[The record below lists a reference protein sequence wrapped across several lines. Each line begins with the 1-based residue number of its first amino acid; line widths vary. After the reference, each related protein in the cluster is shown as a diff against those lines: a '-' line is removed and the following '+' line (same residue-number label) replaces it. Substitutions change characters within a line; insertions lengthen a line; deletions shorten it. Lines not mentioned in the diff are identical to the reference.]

1 MEKRKKL
8 LSAILSVSMIA
19 SAFTALPLS
28 ASAEG
33 EQNSGEEVT
42 ATVSPS
48 TTAGVTTTGEPVAT
62 ATTEV
67 ESTDEPATVAT
78 PEATGVVYEDQK
90 IKITNAKAD
99 KVTIVISKYYDNKT
113 LAGVELKENVTL
125 ENGSGEVAYDL
136 QGKAAKIMVWD
147 DIKTMTPLF
156 TTTSVEGTVD
166 PAPTL
171 KPTAPTSQPETT
183 PTAEPTATPTVK
195 PTEVPREYTEI
206 YTQDYE
212 DVADTTALKN
222 IWASANYADG
232 ITLGTDN
239 TKYAQYTQYN
249 EGATKLNNDRS
260 TTSAFNV
267 DLSSQDKYAVE
278 FDLALTKS
286 TKNDVQFV
294 LASGTMPTNNTGMN
308 SNYIFKIN
316 MAGNS
321 NDCKIND
328 VDAAT
333 VTLDDSA
340 WYHYTI
346 LVDKNDS
353 LATVSITDKAGN
365 KVVDK
370 LMVPTNGTN
379 DKITGILFLSGRW
392 KSVMKLDNILV
403 RTTDKYDEFGKKAE
417 ETLSKI
423 EFTSELNTTINQPA
437 EDTPV
442 HKPIAIKATGIYGGD
457 LTNKEGLN
465 VEWTVTGLDNED
477 GYISLTKESGSGTGT
492 DGVKP
497 NGPTAYFNVRNG
509 VSNWFGKVTAKVTY
523 LGESFEISTP
533 FAVIGASGSTNIAPD
548 AGYPENMSSYD
559 DSLVG
564 YTATSNAI
572 NSKDLVLNGWS
583 IYGSNGVRTLT
594 LKKDEDNT
602 KYLQFASNGGGGST
616 VGVYQLAEQASQY
629 IVDMKVRFTG
639 GAMAFGHYGNTPNN
653 ATNNP
658 NWTVSYGS
666 GALTVGTQ
674 SIPGVNS
681 EDWYRVIVSAD
692 ESVGTYWVKVYNDA
706 GTLVGETTAEA
717 MSSTYTET
725 QKYFCFQGTYPVD
738 LASFKIYTPT
748 ASTMTVNTEAETIQ
762 VPETGANSATAELTA
777 IVKDT
782 DGYNISGAVTWSLA
796 DEYTGVS
803 IASKDAQTATL
814 TVTDEAAAG
823 TVTVVATY
831 GSKRVEKEI
840 SLSTT
845 GNAIAF
851 TKSSSSITIPFE
863 GSEDVTGNFAAEV
876 RDKAGHAVDGANV
889 TLSLVDAAGTP
900 VTNAKGITFD
910 ATTGVLTVQA
920 GAVSK
925 VLYVKAVA
933 TVGEETLTS
942 RVKVNVHGLSFAF
955 GSNDPSDDSFTKVT
969 AADAYSDKIGYGF
982 DDTSVVT
989 SEESDVKGT
998 AAYRF
1003 KAKVPNGNYVVKVTT
1018 SSATMTSEVV
1028 EGVAA
1033 TTGIT
1038 KTGTQFN
1045 VAVCDGVLDLTFESG
1060 STLSDLTITQAA
1072 AKAALAKPAVYAIG
1086 DSTTNNNASGNISW
1100 GNRVGNGVA
1109 VPDTFSSF
1117 SNNGMA
1123 GRDSVNFYNQGRVET
1138 VLLSVCPGDYVTV
1151 NMGINSKEAGES
1163 ASYYTL
1169 LNNYYVEGI
1178 IQRGAIPVIVTAT
1191 PLGFSSSQYPYNA
1204 STGKFTV
1211 NRGTGAHNGDLR
1223 KIAQSH
1229 NLNII
1234 ELGYY
1239 FENYFNSL
1247 TAEDVATYNAENGTS
1262 FTSQV
1267 ELVKSWYGDH
1277 NHYKQYLA
1285 DKIGSYILDSVSKI
1299 AGGSTDFN
1307 QANDTH
1313 INEQ

>member
-67 ESTDEPATVAT
+67 ESTDEPATAAT

-156 TTTSVEGTVD
+156 ATTSVEGTVD
-166 PAPTL
+166 PAPTV

-212 DVADTTALKN
+212 DVADTSALKN

-239 TKYAQYTQYN
+239 TKYAQYTDADKN
-249 EGATKLNNDRS
+249 TRS
-260 TTSAFNV
+260 ATSAFDV
-267 DLSSQDKYAVE
+267 DLSSQNKYAVE

-286 TKNDVQFV
+286 SKDDVQFV
-294 LASGTMPTNNTGMN
+294 VASGTMPTANTGMT

-321 NDCKIND
+321 NNCKIND

-333 VTLDDSA
+333 VTLTDAA

-346 LVDKNDS
+346 LVDKNEG
-353 LATVSITDKAGN
+353 LATVNITDKSGE

-370 LMVPTNGTN
+370 LIVPTNGVN
-379 DKITGILFLSGRW
+379 DKITGILFLSGRYQ
-392 KSVMKLDNILV
+392 SVMKLDNIVV
-403 RTTDKYDEFGKKAE
+403 RTTDKYDEFGQKAE
-417 ETLSKI
+417 ETLSKV
-423 EFTSELNTTINQPA
+423 EFASELNTTINQPN
-437 EDTPV
+437 EGEPV

-465 VEWTVTGLDNED
+465 VEWTVTGLDKED
-477 GYISLTKESGSGTGT
+477 GYISLTKAEGTGEGT
-492 DGVKP
+492 DGDSP
-497 NGPTAYFNVRNG
+497 NGNTTAYFNVRNG
-509 VSNWFGKVTAKVTY
+509 VSNWFGKVTAEVTY
-523 LGESFEISTP
+523 LDESFEISTP

-863 GSEDVTGNFAAEV
+863 GSDAVTGNFTAEV
-876 RDKAGHAVDGANV
+876 RDKAG
-889 TLSLVDAAGTP
+889 
-900 VTNAKGITFD
+900 
-910 ATTGVLTVQA
+910 Q
-920 GAVSK
+920 
-925 VLYVKAVA
+925 
-933 TVGEETLTS
+933 
-942 RVKVNVHGLSFAF
+942 
-955 GSNDPSDDSFTKVT
+955 
-969 AADAYSDKIGYGF
+969 
-982 DDTSVVT
+982 
-989 SEESDVKGT
+989 
-998 AAYRF
+998 
-1003 KAKVPNGNYVVKVTT
+1003 
-1018 SSATMTSEVV
+1018 
-1028 EGVAA
+1028 
-1033 TTGIT
+1033 
-1038 KTGTQFN
+1038 
-1045 VAVCDGVLDLTFESG
+1045 C
-1060 STLSDLTITQAA
+1060 
-1072 AKAALAKPAVYAIG
+1072 
-1086 DSTTNNNASGNISW
+1086 
-1100 GNRVGNGVA
+1100 
-1109 VPDTFSSF
+1109 
-1117 SNNGMA
+1117 
-1123 GRDSVNFYNQGRVET
+1123 
-1138 VLLSVCPGDYVTV
+1138 C
-1151 NMGINSKEAGES
+1151 
-1163 ASYYTL
+1163 
-1169 LNNYYVEGI
+1169 
-1178 IQRGAIPVIVTAT
+1178 
-1191 PLGFSSSQYPYNA
+1191 
-1204 STGKFTV
+1204 
-1211 NRGTGAHNGDLR
+1211 
-1223 KIAQSH
+1223 
-1229 NLNII
+1229 
-1234 ELGYY
+1234 
-1239 FENYFNSL
+1239 
-1247 TAEDVATYNAENGTS
+1247 
-1262 FTSQV
+1262 
-1267 ELVKSWYGDH
+1267 
-1277 NHYKQYLA
+1277 
-1285 DKIGSYILDSVSKI
+1285 
-1299 AGGSTDFN
+1299 
-1307 QANDTH
+1307 
-1313 INEQ
+1313 

>member
-48 TTAGVTTTGEPVAT
+48 TTAGVTTT
-62 ATTEV
+62 
-67 ESTDEPATVAT
+67 DEPATAAT
-78 PEATGVVYEDQK
+78 PEAAGVVYEDQK

-156 TTTSVEGTVD
+156 ATTSVEGTVD

-171 KPTAPTSQPETT
+171 KPTVPTSQPETT

-195 PTEVPREYTEI
+195 PTEVPREYTDI

-212 DVADTTALKN
+212 DVADTAALKN
-222 IWASANYADG
+222 IWASANYAEG

-442 HKPIAIKATGIYGGD
+442 HKPIAIKATGIYGSD

-616 VGVYQLAEQASQY
+616 VGVYQLAEQATQY

-674 SIPGVNS
+674 SISGVNS

-782 DGYNISGAVTWSLA
+782 DGYNISGAVAWSLA

-863 GSEDVTGNFAAEV
+863 GSDAATGNFAAEV
-876 RDKAGHAVDGANV
+876 RDKAGQPVDGANV

-969 AADAYSDKIGYGF
+969 ATDAYSDKIGYGF

-1072 AKAALAKPAVYAIG
+1072 AKTALAKPAVYAIG

-1178 IQRGAIPVIVTAT
+1178 IQRGGIPVIVTAT

-1204 STGKFTV
+1204 SIGKFTV

-1229 NLNII
+1229 DLNII

-1247 TAEDVATYNAENGTS
+1247 TAEDVTAYNTENGTS

-1299 AGGSTDFN
+1299 AGGSTEFN

>member
-48 TTAGVTTTGEPVAT
+48 TTAGVTTT
-62 ATTEV
+62 
-67 ESTDEPATVAT
+67 DEPATAAT
-78 PEATGVVYEDQK
+78 PEAAGVVYEDQK

-113 LAGVELKENVTL
+113 LAGVELKENVKL

-156 TTTSVEGTVD
+156 ATTSVEGTVD
-166 PAPTL
+166 PAPTV

-212 DVADTTALKN
+212 DVADTSALKN

-239 TKYAQYTQYN
+239 TKYAQYTDADKN
-249 EGATKLNNDRS
+249 TRS
-260 TTSAFNV
+260 ATSAFDV

-286 TKNDVQFV
+286 SKDDVQFV
-294 LASGTMPTNNTGMN
+294 VASGTMPTANTGMT

-321 NDCKIND
+321 NNCKIND

-333 VTLDDSA
+333 VTLTDAA

-346 LVDKNDS
+346 LVDKNEG
-353 LATVSITDKAGN
+353 LATVNITDKSGE

-370 LMVPTNGTN
+370 LIVPTNGVN
-379 DKITGILFLSGRW
+379 DKITGILFLSGRYQ
-392 KSVMKLDNILV
+392 SVMKLDNIVV
-403 RTTDKYDEFGKKAE
+403 RTTDKYDEFGQKAE
-417 ETLSKI
+417 ETLSKV
-423 EFTSELNTTINQPA
+423 EFASELNTTINQPN
-437 EDTPV
+437 EGEPV

-465 VEWTVTGLDNED
+465 VEWTVTGLDKED
-477 GYISLTKESGSGTGT
+477 GYISLTKAEGTGEGT
-492 DGVKP
+492 DGESP
-497 NGPTAYFNVRNG
+497 NGNTTAYFNVRNG

-523 LGESFEISTP
+523 LDESFEISTP

-564 YTATSNAI
+564 YTATSNTI

-692 ESVGTYWVKVYNDA
+692 ESVGTYCRYSCRRN
-706 GTLVGETTAEA
+706 
-717 MSSTYTET
+717 
-725 QKYFCFQGTYPVD
+725 
-738 LASFKIYTPT
+738 
-748 ASTMTVNTEAETIQ
+748 
-762 VPETGANSATAELTA
+762 NS
-777 IVKDT
+777 
-782 DGYNISGAVTWSLA
+782 
-796 DEYTGVS
+796 
-803 IASKDAQTATL
+803 
-814 TVTDEAAAG
+814 
-823 TVTVVATY
+823 
-831 GSKRVEKEI
+831 
-840 SLSTT
+840 
-845 GNAIAF
+845 
-851 TKSSSSITIPFE
+851 
-863 GSEDVTGNFAAEV
+863 
-876 RDKAGHAVDGANV
+876 
-889 TLSLVDAAGTP
+889 
-900 VTNAKGITFD
+900 
-910 ATTGVLTVQA
+910 
-920 GAVSK
+920 
-925 VLYVKAVA
+925 
-933 TVGEETLTS
+933 
-942 RVKVNVHGLSFAF
+942 
-955 GSNDPSDDSFTKVT
+955 
-969 AADAYSDKIGYGF
+969 
-982 DDTSVVT
+982 
-989 SEESDVKGT
+989 
-998 AAYRF
+998 
-1003 KAKVPNGNYVVKVTT
+1003 
-1018 SSATMTSEVV
+1018 
-1028 EGVAA
+1028 
-1033 TTGIT
+1033 
-1038 KTGTQFN
+1038 
-1045 VAVCDGVLDLTFESG
+1045 
-1060 STLSDLTITQAA
+1060 
-1072 AKAALAKPAVYAIG
+1072 
-1086 DSTTNNNASGNISW
+1086 
-1100 GNRVGNGVA
+1100 
-1109 VPDTFSSF
+1109 
-1117 SNNGMA
+1117 
-1123 GRDSVNFYNQGRVET
+1123 
-1138 VLLSVCPGDYVTV
+1138 
-1151 NMGINSKEAGES
+1151 
-1163 ASYYTL
+1163 
-1169 LNNYYVEGI
+1169 
-1178 IQRGAIPVIVTAT
+1178 
-1191 PLGFSSSQYPYNA
+1191 
-1204 STGKFTV
+1204 
-1211 NRGTGAHNGDLR
+1211 
-1223 KIAQSH
+1223 
-1229 NLNII
+1229 
-1234 ELGYY
+1234 
-1239 FENYFNSL
+1239 
-1247 TAEDVATYNAENGTS
+1247 
-1262 FTSQV
+1262 
-1267 ELVKSWYGDH
+1267 
-1277 NHYKQYLA
+1277 
-1285 DKIGSYILDSVSKI
+1285 
-1299 AGGSTDFN
+1299 
-1307 QANDTH
+1307 
-1313 INEQ
+1313 

>member
-67 ESTDEPATVAT
+67 ESTDEPATAAT
-78 PEATGVVYEDQK
+78 PEAAGVVYEDQK

-156 TTTSVEGTVD
+156 ATTSVEGTVD

-222 IWASANYADG
+222 IWASASYADG

-239 TKYAQYTQYN
+239 TKYAQYTDADKN
-249 EGATKLNNDRS
+249 TRS
-260 TTSAFNV
+260 ATSAFDV

-286 TKNDVQFV
+286 SKDDVQFV
-294 LASGTMPTNNTGMN
+294 VASGTMPTANTGMT

-321 NDCKIND
+321 NNCKIND

-333 VTLDDSA
+333 VTLTDAA

-346 LVDKNDS
+346 LVDKNEG
-353 LATVSITDKAGN
+353 LATVNITDKSGE

-370 LMVPTNGTN
+370 LIVPTNGVN
-379 DKITGILFLSGRW
+379 DKITGILFLSGRYH
-392 KSVMKLDNILV
+392 SVMKLDNVVV
-403 RTTDKYDEFGKKAE
+403 RTTDKYDEFGQKAE
-417 ETLSKI
+417 ETLSKV
-423 EFTSELNTTINQPA
+423 EFASELNTTINQPN
-437 EDTPV
+437 EGEPV

-477 GYISLTKESGSGTGT
+477 GYITLTKAEGTGEGT
-492 DGVKP
+492 DGESP
-497 NGPTAYFNVRNG
+497 NGNTTAYFNVRNG

-523 LGESFEISTP
+523 LDESFEISTP

-674 SIPGVNS
+674 SISGVNS

-863 GSEDVTGNFAAEV
+863 GSEDVTGNFTAEV
-876 RDKAGHAVDGANV
+876 RDKAGHAVEGANV

-989 SEESDVKGT
+989 NEESDVKGT

-1239 FENYFNSL
+1239 FEDYFNSL
-1247 TAEDVATYNAENGTS
+1247 TAEDVAAYNAENGTS

>member
-28 ASAEG
+28 ASAEC

-48 TTAGVTTTGEPVAT
+48 TTTG
-62 ATTEV
+62 V
-67 ESTDEPATVAT
+67 ESTDKPVTTAN

-156 TTTSVEGTVD
+156 ATTSVEGTVD
-166 PAPTL
+166 PAPTV

-212 DVADTTALKN
+212 DVADTAALKN

-239 TKYAQYTQYN
+239 TKYAQYTDADKN
-249 EGATKLNNDRS
+249 TRS
-260 TTSAFNV
+260 ATSAFDV

-286 TKNDVQFV
+286 SKDDVQFV
-294 LASGTMPTNNTGMN
+294 VASGTMPTANTGMT

-316 MAGNS
+316 MTGNS
-321 NDCKIND
+321 NNCKIND

-333 VTLDDSA
+333 VTLTDAA

-346 LVDKNDS
+346 LVDKNEG
-353 LATVSITDKAGN
+353 LATVNITDKSGE

-370 LMVPTNGTN
+370 LIVPTNGIN
-379 DKITGILFLSGRW
+379 DKITGILFLSGRYQ
-392 KSVMKLDNILV
+392 SVMKLDNIVV
-403 RTTDKYDEFGKKAE
+403 RTTDKYDEFGQKAE
-417 ETLSKI
+417 ETLSKV
-423 EFTSELNTTINQPA
+423 EFASELNTTINQPN
-437 EDTPV
+437 EGEPV

-465 VEWTVTGLDNED
+465 VESTVTGLDKED
-477 GYISLTKESGSGTGT
+477 GYISLTKAEGTGEGT
-492 DGVKP
+492 DGDSP
-497 NGPTAYFNVRNG
+497 NGNTTAYFNVRNG

-523 LGESFEISTP
+523 LDESFEISTP

-831 GSKRVEKEI
+831 GSKRVE
-840 SLSTT
+840 
-845 GNAIAF
+845 
-851 TKSSSSITIPFE
+851 
-863 GSEDVTGNFAAEV
+863 
-876 RDKAGHAVDGANV
+876 
-889 TLSLVDAAGTP
+889 
-900 VTNAKGITFD
+900 
-910 ATTGVLTVQA
+910 
-920 GAVSK
+920 
-925 VLYVKAVA
+925 
-933 TVGEETLTS
+933 
-942 RVKVNVHGLSFAF
+942 
-955 GSNDPSDDSFTKVT
+955 
-969 AADAYSDKIGYGF
+969 
-982 DDTSVVT
+982 
-989 SEESDVKGT
+989 
-998 AAYRF
+998 
-1003 KAKVPNGNYVVKVTT
+1003 
-1018 SSATMTSEVV
+1018 
-1028 EGVAA
+1028 
-1033 TTGIT
+1033 
-1038 KTGTQFN
+1038 
-1045 VAVCDGVLDLTFESG
+1045 
-1060 STLSDLTITQAA
+1060 
-1072 AKAALAKPAVYAIG
+1072 
-1086 DSTTNNNASGNISW
+1086 
-1100 GNRVGNGVA
+1100 
-1109 VPDTFSSF
+1109 
-1117 SNNGMA
+1117 
-1123 GRDSVNFYNQGRVET
+1123 
-1138 VLLSVCPGDYVTV
+1138 
-1151 NMGINSKEAGES
+1151 
-1163 ASYYTL
+1163 
-1169 LNNYYVEGI
+1169 
-1178 IQRGAIPVIVTAT
+1178 
-1191 PLGFSSSQYPYNA
+1191 
-1204 STGKFTV
+1204 
-1211 NRGTGAHNGDLR
+1211 
-1223 KIAQSH
+1223 
-1229 NLNII
+1229 
-1234 ELGYY
+1234 
-1239 FENYFNSL
+1239 
-1247 TAEDVATYNAENGTS
+1247 
-1262 FTSQV
+1262 
-1267 ELVKSWYGDH
+1267 
-1277 NHYKQYLA
+1277 
-1285 DKIGSYILDSVSKI
+1285 
-1299 AGGSTDFN
+1299 
-1307 QANDTH
+1307 
-1313 INEQ
+1313 

>member
-67 ESTDEPATVAT
+67 ESTDEPATAAT

-156 TTTSVEGTVD
+156 ATTSVEGTVD
-166 PAPTL
+166 PAPTV

-212 DVADTTALKN
+212 DVADTAALKN

-239 TKYAQYTQYN
+239 TKYAQYTDADKN
-249 EGATKLNNDRS
+249 TRS
-260 TTSAFNV
+260 ATSAFDV

-286 TKNDVQFV
+286 SKDDVQFV
-294 LASGTMPTNNTGMN
+294 VASGTMPTANTGMT

-321 NDCKIND
+321 NNCKIND

-333 VTLDDSA
+333 VTLTDAA

-346 LVDKNDS
+346 LVDKNEG
-353 LATVSITDKAGN
+353 LATVNITDKSGE

-370 LMVPTNGTN
+370 LIVPTNGIN
-379 DKITGILFLSGRW
+379 DKITGILFLSGRYQ
-392 KSVMKLDNILV
+392 SVMKLDNIVV
-403 RTTDKYDEFGKKAE
+403 RTTDKYDEFGQKAE
-417 ETLSKI
+417 ETLSKV
-423 EFTSELNTTINQPA
+423 EFASELNTTINQPN
-437 EDTPV
+437 EGEPV

-465 VEWTVTGLDNED
+465 VEWTVTGLDKED
-477 GYISLTKESGSGTGT
+477 GYISLTKAEGTGEGT
-492 DGVKP
+492 DGESP
-497 NGPTAYFNVRNG
+497 NGNTTAYFNVRNG

-523 LGESFEISTP
+523 LDESFEISTP

-863 GSEDVTGNFAAEV
+863 GSEDVTGNFTAEV
-876 RDKAGHAVDGANV
+876 RDKAGHA
-889 TLSLVDAAGTP
+889 
-900 VTNAKGITFD
+900 
-910 ATTGVLTVQA
+910 
-920 GAVSK
+920 
-925 VLYVKAVA
+925 
-933 TVGEETLTS
+933 
-942 RVKVNVHGLSFAF
+942 
-955 GSNDPSDDSFTKVT
+955 
-969 AADAYSDKIGYGF
+969 
-982 DDTSVVT
+982 
-989 SEESDVKGT
+989 
-998 AAYRF
+998 
-1003 KAKVPNGNYVVKVTT
+1003 
-1018 SSATMTSEVV
+1018 
-1028 EGVAA
+1028 
-1033 TTGIT
+1033 
-1038 KTGTQFN
+1038 
-1045 VAVCDGVLDLTFESG
+1045 C
-1060 STLSDLTITQAA
+1060 
-1072 AKAALAKPAVYAIG
+1072 
-1086 DSTTNNNASGNISW
+1086 
-1100 GNRVGNGVA
+1100 
-1109 VPDTFSSF
+1109 
-1117 SNNGMA
+1117 
-1123 GRDSVNFYNQGRVET
+1123 
-1138 VLLSVCPGDYVTV
+1138 
-1151 NMGINSKEAGES
+1151 
-1163 ASYYTL
+1163 
-1169 LNNYYVEGI
+1169 
-1178 IQRGAIPVIVTAT
+1178 
-1191 PLGFSSSQYPYNA
+1191 
-1204 STGKFTV
+1204 
-1211 NRGTGAHNGDLR
+1211 
-1223 KIAQSH
+1223 
-1229 NLNII
+1229 
-1234 ELGYY
+1234 
-1239 FENYFNSL
+1239 
-1247 TAEDVATYNAENGTS
+1247 
-1262 FTSQV
+1262 
-1267 ELVKSWYGDH
+1267 
-1277 NHYKQYLA
+1277 
-1285 DKIGSYILDSVSKI
+1285 
-1299 AGGSTDFN
+1299 
-1307 QANDTH
+1307 
-1313 INEQ
+1313 

>member
-48 TTAGVTTTGEPVAT
+48 TTAGVTTT
-62 ATTEV
+62 
-67 ESTDEPATVAT
+67 DEPATAAT
-78 PEATGVVYEDQK
+78 PEAAGVVYEDQK

-156 TTTSVEGTVD
+156 ATTSVEGTVD

-171 KPTAPTSQPETT
+171 KPTVPTSQPETT

-195 PTEVPREYTEI
+195 PTEVPREYTDI

-212 DVADTTALKN
+212 DVADTAALKN
-222 IWASANYADG
+222 IWASANYAEG

-442 HKPIAIKATGIYGGD
+442 HKPIAIKATGIYGSD

-523 LGESFEISTP
+523 LGESFEILTP

-616 VGVYQLAEQASQY
+616 VGVYQLAEQATQY

-674 SIPGVNS
+674 SISGVNS

-782 DGYNISGAVTWSLA
+782 DGYNISGAVAWSLA

-863 GSEDVTGNFAAEV
+863 GSDAATGNFAAEV
-876 RDKAGHAVDGANV
+876 RDKAGQPVDGANV

-969 AADAYSDKIGYGF
+969 ATDAYSDKIGYGF

-1072 AKAALAKPAVYAIG
+1072 AKTALAKPAVYAIG

-1178 IQRGAIPVIVTAT
+1178 IQRGGIPVIVTAT

-1204 STGKFTV
+1204 SIGKFTV

-1229 NLNII
+1229 DLNII

-1247 TAEDVATYNAENGTS
+1247 TAEDVTAYNTENGTS

-1299 AGGSTDFN
+1299 AGGSTEFN

>member
-1 MEKRKKL
+1 M

-67 ESTDEPATVAT
+67 ESTDEPATAAT

-156 TTTSVEGTVD
+156 ATTSVEGTVD
-166 PAPTL
+166 PAPTV

-212 DVADTTALKN
+212 DVADTSALKN

-239 TKYAQYTQYN
+239 TKYAQYTDADKN
-249 EGATKLNNDRS
+249 TRS
-260 TTSAFNV
+260 ATSAFDV
-267 DLSSQDKYAVE
+267 DLSSQNKYAVE

-286 TKNDVQFV
+286 SKDDVQFV
-294 LASGTMPTNNTGMN
+294 VASGTMPTANTGMT

-321 NDCKIND
+321 NNCKIND

-333 VTLDDSA
+333 VTLTDAA

-346 LVDKNDS
+346 LVDKNEG
-353 LATVSITDKAGN
+353 LATVNITDKSGE

-370 LMVPTNGTN
+370 LIVPTNGVN
-379 DKITGILFLSGRW
+379 DKITGILFLSGRYQ
-392 KSVMKLDNILV
+392 SVMKLDNIVV
-403 RTTDKYDEFGKKAE
+403 RTTDKYDEFGQKAE
-417 ETLSKI
+417 ETLSKV
-423 EFTSELNTTINQPA
+423 EFASELNTTINQPN
-437 EDTPV
+437 EGEPV

-465 VEWTVTGLDNED
+465 VEWTVTGLDKED
-477 GYISLTKESGSGTGT
+477 GYISLTKAEGTGEGT
-492 DGVKP
+492 DGESP
-497 NGPTAYFNVRNG
+497 NGNTTAYFNVRNG

-523 LGESFEISTP
+523 LDESFEISTP

-564 YTATSNAI
+564 YTATSNTI

-831 GSKRVEKEI
+831 GSKRVEKR
-840 SLSTT
+840 
-845 GNAIAF
+845 NF
-851 TKSSSSITIPFE
+851 SI
-863 GSEDVTGNFAAEV
+863 
-876 RDKAGHAVDGANV
+876 
-889 TLSLVDAAGTP
+889 
-900 VTNAKGITFD
+900 
-910 ATTGVLTVQA
+910 
-920 GAVSK
+920 
-925 VLYVKAVA
+925 
-933 TVGEETLTS
+933 
-942 RVKVNVHGLSFAF
+942 
-955 GSNDPSDDSFTKVT
+955 
-969 AADAYSDKIGYGF
+969 
-982 DDTSVVT
+982 
-989 SEESDVKGT
+989 
-998 AAYRF
+998 
-1003 KAKVPNGNYVVKVTT
+1003 
-1018 SSATMTSEVV
+1018 
-1028 EGVAA
+1028 
-1033 TTGIT
+1033 
-1038 KTGTQFN
+1038 
-1045 VAVCDGVLDLTFESG
+1045 
-1060 STLSDLTITQAA
+1060 
-1072 AKAALAKPAVYAIG
+1072 
-1086 DSTTNNNASGNISW
+1086 NN
-1100 GNRVGNGVA
+1100 R
-1109 VPDTFSSF
+1109 
-1117 SNNGMA
+1117 
-1123 GRDSVNFYNQGRVET
+1123 
-1138 VLLSVCPGDYVTV
+1138 
-1151 NMGINSKEAGES
+1151 
-1163 ASYYTL
+1163 
-1169 LNNYYVEGI
+1169 
-1178 IQRGAIPVIVTAT
+1178 
-1191 PLGFSSSQYPYNA
+1191 
-1204 STGKFTV
+1204 
-1211 NRGTGAHNGDLR
+1211 
-1223 KIAQSH
+1223 
-1229 NLNII
+1229 
-1234 ELGYY
+1234 
-1239 FENYFNSL
+1239 
-1247 TAEDVATYNAENGTS
+1247 
-1262 FTSQV
+1262 
-1267 ELVKSWYGDH
+1267 
-1277 NHYKQYLA
+1277 
-1285 DKIGSYILDSVSKI
+1285 
-1299 AGGSTDFN
+1299 
-1307 QANDTH
+1307 
-1313 INEQ
+1313 

>member
-156 TTTSVEGTVD
+156 ATTSVEGTVD

-195 PTEVPREYTEI
+195 PTEVPREYTDI

-212 DVADTTALKN
+212 DVADTAALKN

-548 AGYPENMSSYD
+548 AG
-559 DSLVG
+559 
-564 YTATSNAI
+564 
-572 NSKDLVLNGWS
+572 
-583 IYGSNGVRTLT
+583 
-594 LKKDEDNT
+594 
-602 KYLQFASNGGGGST
+602 
-616 VGVYQLAEQASQY
+616 
-629 IVDMKVRFTG
+629 
-639 GAMAFGHYGNTPNN
+639 
-653 ATNNP
+653 
-658 NWTVSYGS
+658 
-666 GALTVGTQ
+666 
-674 SIPGVNS
+674 
-681 EDWYRVIVSAD
+681 
-692 ESVGTYWVKVYNDA
+692 
-706 GTLVGETTAEA
+706 
-717 MSSTYTET
+717 
-725 QKYFCFQGTYPVD
+725 
-738 LASFKIYTPT
+738 
-748 ASTMTVNTEAETIQ
+748 
-762 VPETGANSATAELTA
+762 
-777 IVKDT
+777 
-782 DGYNISGAVTWSLA
+782 
-796 DEYTGVS
+796 
-803 IASKDAQTATL
+803 
-814 TVTDEAAAG
+814 
-823 TVTVVATY
+823 
-831 GSKRVEKEI
+831 
-840 SLSTT
+840 
-845 GNAIAF
+845 
-851 TKSSSSITIPFE
+851 
-863 GSEDVTGNFAAEV
+863 
-876 RDKAGHAVDGANV
+876 
-889 TLSLVDAAGTP
+889 
-900 VTNAKGITFD
+900 
-910 ATTGVLTVQA
+910 
-920 GAVSK
+920 
-925 VLYVKAVA
+925 
-933 TVGEETLTS
+933 
-942 RVKVNVHGLSFAF
+942 
-955 GSNDPSDDSFTKVT
+955 
-969 AADAYSDKIGYGF
+969 
-982 DDTSVVT
+982 
-989 SEESDVKGT
+989 
-998 AAYRF
+998 
-1003 KAKVPNGNYVVKVTT
+1003 
-1018 SSATMTSEVV
+1018 
-1028 EGVAA
+1028 
-1033 TTGIT
+1033 
-1038 KTGTQFN
+1038 
-1045 VAVCDGVLDLTFESG
+1045 
-1060 STLSDLTITQAA
+1060 
-1072 AKAALAKPAVYAIG
+1072 
-1086 DSTTNNNASGNISW
+1086 
-1100 GNRVGNGVA
+1100 
-1109 VPDTFSSF
+1109 
-1117 SNNGMA
+1117 
-1123 GRDSVNFYNQGRVET
+1123 
-1138 VLLSVCPGDYVTV
+1138 
-1151 NMGINSKEAGES
+1151 
-1163 ASYYTL
+1163 
-1169 LNNYYVEGI
+1169 
-1178 IQRGAIPVIVTAT
+1178 
-1191 PLGFSSSQYPYNA
+1191 
-1204 STGKFTV
+1204 
-1211 NRGTGAHNGDLR
+1211 
-1223 KIAQSH
+1223 
-1229 NLNII
+1229 
-1234 ELGYY
+1234 
-1239 FENYFNSL
+1239 
-1247 TAEDVATYNAENGTS
+1247 
-1262 FTSQV
+1262 
-1267 ELVKSWYGDH
+1267 
-1277 NHYKQYLA
+1277 
-1285 DKIGSYILDSVSKI
+1285 
-1299 AGGSTDFN
+1299 
-1307 QANDTH
+1307 
-1313 INEQ
+1313 

>member
-67 ESTDEPATVAT
+67 ESTDEPATAAT

-156 TTTSVEGTVD
+156 ATTSVEGTVD
-166 PAPTL
+166 PAPTV

-212 DVADTTALKN
+212 DVADTSALKN

-239 TKYAQYTQYN
+239 TKYAQYTDADKN
-249 EGATKLNNDRS
+249 TRS
-260 TTSAFNV
+260 ATSAFDV
-267 DLSSQDKYAVE
+267 DLSSQNKYAVE

-286 TKNDVQFV
+286 SKDDVQFV
-294 LASGTMPTNNTGMN
+294 VASGTMPTANTGMT

-321 NDCKIND
+321 NNCKIND

-333 VTLDDSA
+333 VTLTDAA

-346 LVDKNDS
+346 LVDKNEG
-353 LATVSITDKAGN
+353 LATVNITDKSGE

-370 LMVPTNGTN
+370 LIVPTNGVN
-379 DKITGILFLSGRW
+379 DKITGILFLSGRYQ
-392 KSVMKLDNILV
+392 SVMKLDNIVV
-403 RTTDKYDEFGKKAE
+403 RTTDKYDEFGQKAE
-417 ETLSKI
+417 ETLSKV
-423 EFTSELNTTINQPA
+423 EFASELNTTINQPN
-437 EDTPV
+437 EGEPV

-465 VEWTVTGLDNED
+465 VEWTVTGLDKED
-477 GYISLTKESGSGTGT
+477 GYISLTKAEGTGEGT
-492 DGVKP
+492 DGESP
-497 NGPTAYFNVRNG
+497 NGNTTAYFNVRNG

-523 LGESFEISTP
+523 LDESFEISTP

-564 YTATSNAI
+564 YTATSNTI

-803 IASKDAQTATL
+803 IASKDAQAATL

-863 GSEDVTGNFAAEV
+863 GSDAVTGNFAAEV
-876 RDKAGHAVDGANV
+876 RDKAGQPVEGANV

-933 TVGEETLTS
+933 TVGDETLTS

-1211 NRGTGAHNGDLR
+1211 NRGTGAYNGDLR

-1239 FENYFNSL
+1239 FEDYFNSL
-1247 TAEDVATYNAENGTS
+1247 TAEDVAAYNAENGTS

>member
-67 ESTDEPATVAT
+67 ESTDEPATAAT

-156 TTTSVEGTVD
+156 ATTSVEGTVD
-166 PAPTL
+166 PAPTV

-212 DVADTTALKN
+212 DVADTSALKN

-239 TKYAQYTQYN
+239 TKYAQYTDADKN
-249 EGATKLNNDRS
+249 TRS
-260 TTSAFNV
+260 ATSAFDV
-267 DLSSQDKYAVE
+267 DLSSQNKYAVE

-286 TKNDVQFV
+286 SKDDVQFV
-294 LASGTMPTNNTGMN
+294 VASGTMPTANTGMT

-321 NDCKIND
+321 NNCKIND

-333 VTLDDSA
+333 VTLTDAA

-346 LVDKNDS
+346 LVDKNEG
-353 LATVSITDKAGN
+353 LATVNITDKSGE

-370 LMVPTNGTN
+370 LIVPTNGVN
-379 DKITGILFLSGRW
+379 DKITGILFLSGRYQ
-392 KSVMKLDNILV
+392 SVMKLDNIVV
-403 RTTDKYDEFGKKAE
+403 RTTDKYDEFGQKAE
-417 ETLSKI
+417 ETLSKV
-423 EFTSELNTTINQPA
+423 EFASELNTTINQPN
-437 EDTPV
+437 EGEPV

-465 VEWTVTGLDNED
+465 VEWTVTGLDKED
-477 GYISLTKESGSGTGT
+477 GYISLTKAEGTGEGT
-492 DGVKP
+492 DGESP
-497 NGPTAYFNVRNG
+497 NGNTTAYFNVRNG

-523 LGESFEISTP
+523 LDESFEISTP

-564 YTATSNAI
+564 YTATSNTI

-863 GSEDVTGNFAAEV
+863 GSEDVTGNFTAEV
-876 RDKAGHAVDGANV
+876 RDKAGHA
-889 TLSLVDAAGTP
+889 
-900 VTNAKGITFD
+900 
-910 ATTGVLTVQA
+910 
-920 GAVSK
+920 
-925 VLYVKAVA
+925 
-933 TVGEETLTS
+933 
-942 RVKVNVHGLSFAF
+942 
-955 GSNDPSDDSFTKVT
+955 
-969 AADAYSDKIGYGF
+969 
-982 DDTSVVT
+982 
-989 SEESDVKGT
+989 
-998 AAYRF
+998 
-1003 KAKVPNGNYVVKVTT
+1003 
-1018 SSATMTSEVV
+1018 
-1028 EGVAA
+1028 
-1033 TTGIT
+1033 
-1038 KTGTQFN
+1038 
-1045 VAVCDGVLDLTFESG
+1045 C
-1060 STLSDLTITQAA
+1060 
-1072 AKAALAKPAVYAIG
+1072 
-1086 DSTTNNNASGNISW
+1086 
-1100 GNRVGNGVA
+1100 
-1109 VPDTFSSF
+1109 
-1117 SNNGMA
+1117 
-1123 GRDSVNFYNQGRVET
+1123 
-1138 VLLSVCPGDYVTV
+1138 
-1151 NMGINSKEAGES
+1151 
-1163 ASYYTL
+1163 
-1169 LNNYYVEGI
+1169 
-1178 IQRGAIPVIVTAT
+1178 
-1191 PLGFSSSQYPYNA
+1191 
-1204 STGKFTV
+1204 
-1211 NRGTGAHNGDLR
+1211 
-1223 KIAQSH
+1223 
-1229 NLNII
+1229 
-1234 ELGYY
+1234 
-1239 FENYFNSL
+1239 
-1247 TAEDVATYNAENGTS
+1247 
-1262 FTSQV
+1262 
-1267 ELVKSWYGDH
+1267 
-1277 NHYKQYLA
+1277 
-1285 DKIGSYILDSVSKI
+1285 
-1299 AGGSTDFN
+1299 
-1307 QANDTH
+1307 
-1313 INEQ
+1313 

>member
-42 ATVSPS
+42 ATVSTS

-67 ESTDEPATVAT
+67 ESTDEPATAAT

-125 ENGSGEVAYDL
+125 ENGSGEVPYDL

-156 TTTSVEGTVD
+156 ATTSVEGTVD

-212 DVADTTALKN
+212 DVADTSALKN

-239 TKYAQYTQYN
+239 TKYAQYTDADKN
-249 EGATKLNNDRS
+249 TRS
-260 TTSAFNV
+260 ATSAFDV

-286 TKNDVQFV
+286 SKDDVQFV
-294 LASGTMPTNNTGMN
+294 VASGTMPTANTGMT

-321 NDCKIND
+321 NNCKIND

-333 VTLDDSA
+333 VTLTDAA

-346 LVDKNDS
+346 LVDKNEG
-353 LATVSITDKAGN
+353 LATVNITDKSGE

-370 LMVPTNGTN
+370 LIVPTNGVN
-379 DKITGILFLSGRW
+379 DKITGILFLSGRYQ
-392 KSVMKLDNILV
+392 SVMKLDNIVV
-403 RTTDKYDEFGKKAE
+403 RTTDKYDEFGQKAE
-417 ETLSKI
+417 ETLSKV
-423 EFTSELNTTINQPA
+423 EFASELNTTINQPN
-437 EDTPV
+437 EGEPV

-465 VEWTVTGLDNED
+465 VEWTVTGLDKED
-477 GYISLTKESGSGTGT
+477 GYISLTKAEGTGEGT
-492 DGVKP
+492 DGDSP
-497 NGPTAYFNVRNG
+497 NGNTTAYFNVRNG
-509 VSNWFGKVTAKVTY
+509 VSNWFGKVTAKITY
-523 LGESFEISTP
+523 LDESFEISTP

-583 IYGSNGVRTLT
+583 IYGSNSVRTLT

-851 TKSSSSITIPFE
+851 TK
-863 GSEDVTGNFAAEV
+863 
-876 RDKAGHAVDGANV
+876 
-889 TLSLVDAAGTP
+889 
-900 VTNAKGITFD
+900 
-910 ATTGVLTVQA
+910 
-920 GAVSK
+920 
-925 VLYVKAVA
+925 
-933 TVGEETLTS
+933 
-942 RVKVNVHGLSFAF
+942 
-955 GSNDPSDDSFTKVT
+955 
-969 AADAYSDKIGYGF
+969 
-982 DDTSVVT
+982 
-989 SEESDVKGT
+989 
-998 AAYRF
+998 
-1003 KAKVPNGNYVVKVTT
+1003 
-1018 SSATMTSEVV
+1018 
-1028 EGVAA
+1028 
-1033 TTGIT
+1033 
-1038 KTGTQFN
+1038 
-1045 VAVCDGVLDLTFESG
+1045 
-1060 STLSDLTITQAA
+1060 
-1072 AKAALAKPAVYAIG
+1072 
-1086 DSTTNNNASGNISW
+1086 
-1100 GNRVGNGVA
+1100 
-1109 VPDTFSSF
+1109 
-1117 SNNGMA
+1117 
-1123 GRDSVNFYNQGRVET
+1123 
-1138 VLLSVCPGDYVTV
+1138 
-1151 NMGINSKEAGES
+1151 
-1163 ASYYTL
+1163 
-1169 LNNYYVEGI
+1169 
-1178 IQRGAIPVIVTAT
+1178 
-1191 PLGFSSSQYPYNA
+1191 
-1204 STGKFTV
+1204 
-1211 NRGTGAHNGDLR
+1211 
-1223 KIAQSH
+1223 
-1229 NLNII
+1229 
-1234 ELGYY
+1234 
-1239 FENYFNSL
+1239 
-1247 TAEDVATYNAENGTS
+1247 
-1262 FTSQV
+1262 
-1267 ELVKSWYGDH
+1267 
-1277 NHYKQYLA
+1277 
-1285 DKIGSYILDSVSKI
+1285 
-1299 AGGSTDFN
+1299 
-1307 QANDTH
+1307 
-1313 INEQ
+1313 